1 MSKSKRII
9 LIRHGQSEGNADH
22 SKYAVTP
29 DYRLNLTEGGKR
41 QAQTAG
47 YNINQLIGNE
57 KVASYV
63 SPYYRTRQTYE
74 SLLIGGLKNNI
85 SVSYEDPRLR
95 EQDYGH
101 LRGVEEAEAIDKER
115 DDFGKFYYRIPD
127 GESGADVYD
136 RLSTFIETLYRDFEK
151 ESCPENVLIVTH
163 GLTLRLFLMRWL
175 HWSVEEFEALKN
187 PKNCEFF
194 VLKLDK
200 DTDKYRLEE

>member
-22 SKYAVTP
+22 SKYEVVP
-29 DYRLNLTEGGKR
+29 DYRLNLTQDGKR
-41 QAQTAG
+41 QAQVAG
-47 YNINQLIGNE
+47 GRISDVIGNE

-74 SLLIGGLKNNI
+74 NLLIGGLRGNI
-85 SVSYEDPRLR
+85 AVSCEDPRLR

-101 LRGVEEAEAIDKER
+101 LRSIEEARGIDKER
-115 DDFGKFYYRIPD
+115 DDYGKFYYRISD

-151 ESCPENVLIVTH
+151 ESCPDNVLIVTH
-163 GLTLRLFLMRWL
+163 GLTLRLFLMRWF
-175 HWSVEEFEALKN
+175 HWSIEEFEELKN

-200 DTDKYRLEE
+200 SIDKYKLEE